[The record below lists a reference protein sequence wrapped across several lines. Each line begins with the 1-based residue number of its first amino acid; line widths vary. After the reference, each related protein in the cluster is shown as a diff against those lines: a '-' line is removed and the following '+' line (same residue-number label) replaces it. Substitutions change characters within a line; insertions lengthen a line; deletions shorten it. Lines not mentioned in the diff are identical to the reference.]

1 MSIKFMYIT
10 NNIEIAKIA
19 DDCGV
24 DRIFIDLEQL
34 GKEERQGHINSVKS
48 HHTIS
53 DIKAIRGVV
62 KKAQVLVRVN
72 PIHEFTDRE
81 INRVIEYGADVIM
94 LPYFKTSREVSQ
106 FLDIVNGRVKTCLL
120 LETKEAVEVLNDI
133 LIIDGIDEVHIGLND
148 LHISYGKT
156 FMFELLVEGTVES
169 LCSAIK
175 KFGIP
180 FGFGG
185 VAKLDSGIIPGKLIL
200 AEHVRLCSSMVI
212 LSRSFFDLT
221 DYAGLDYKS
230 IGLDFERELQKIR
243 CYEQWLNLQDQN
255 FFIQNMEE
263 LNNIVQLEVHRRIVK
278 QQ

>member
-1 MSIKFMYIT
+1 MSIKLMYIT

-19 DDCGV
+19 DHCGV
-24 DRIFIDLEQL
+24 DRIFIDLEKL

-48 HHTIS
+48 HHAIS
-53 DIKAIRGVV
+53 DIKAIRKVLN
-62 KKAQVLVRVN
+62 KAQVLVRVN
-72 PIHEFTDRE
+72 PIHEFTERE
-81 INRVIEYGADVIM
+81 INRVIEYGADVVM

-133 LIIDGIDEVHIGLND
+133 LRIDGIDEVHIGLND
-148 LHISYGKT
+148 LHLSYGKT
-156 FMFELLVEGTVES
+156 FMFELLADGTVES

-212 LSRSFFDLT
+212 LSRSFFDST
-221 DYAGLDYKS
+221 DVEGSDLIS
-230 IGLDFERELQKIR
+230 IGIDFHRELHSIR
-243 CYEQWLNLQDQN
+243 CYEQWLNSQDSS
-255 FFIQNMEE
+255 FFIQNMKE
-263 LNNIVQLEVHRRIVK
+263 LKNIVQFEVDRRLTN
-278 QQ
+278 